1 MRRIDLADAAFLL
14 AEKRETPMHVGGVT
28 LYTLPKGVT
37 AHEFVGDLKID
48 NLTADDFREP
58 FGEFVTTGRAGPLGP
73 LYWEKDN
80 NIDLD
85 YHVRHS
91 ALPNPGRYRE
101 LFSLVS
107 RLHSTL
113 LDRNRPLWEMHLIE
127 GLRNHQ
133 LAVYMKM
140 HHAAID
146 GVASMQLTQS
156 VSSTDPDFRMYDLP
170 MSKKAYERH
179 LAEVGARKARRVVP
193 QERELRAVAD
203 ALKQQWDSSFQV
215 LGALRRF
222 GGAFFGR
229 SGNLAVPWH
238 NVPRTSINTRVCGA
252 RRFVAQSWD
261 FDRIQTVCKAI
272 NGTVNDVVLAM
283 CSGALRLY
291 LMGHHDLPKHSL
303 KAMAPVSLRE
313 EGDYSAGNAVGFI
326 TADLATNIDDPEKRL
341 RTIQQSMRAG
351 KDLLKGLSPR
361 EAMIFMQLTQ
371 VPALLTSALGLAAQF
386 PAFSTVISNVP
397 GPRQEL
403 YWNGARLDGIYPAS
417 IVFDGFAMNITL
429 VSYARSLDFG
439 IVACRRSLP
448 EVQRMID
455 YLEQALVELED
466 VVGLRTSG
474 SGKAAGK
481 TAVEPGKKAVAGG
494 SVAKSAK
501 PKAKA
506 KTKSKAKIKAKAKA
520 KTKTKTKTKTKAK
533 TAAKAKTRVTPKL
546 KRKPEPKVKPKG
558 RSVSAKRVN

>member
-1 MRRIDLADAAFLL
+1 MRRIDLADAAFLM

-28 LYTLPKGVT
+28 LYTLPKGVST
-37 AHEFVGDLKID
+37 QEFVGNLVMED
-48 NLTADDFREP
+48 LTADDFREP
-58 FGEFVTTGRAGPLGP
+58 FGEFVATGRAGPLGP
-73 LYWEKDN
+73 LYWEKDK
-80 NIDLD
+80 NIDID

-91 ALPNPGRYRE
+91 ALPSPGRYRE
-101 LFSLVS
+101 LFALVS

-113 LDRNRPLWEMHLIE
+113 LDRNRPLWEIHLIE

-170 MSKKAYERH
+170 MSKNAYERH
-179 LAEVGARKARRVVP
+179 LAAVGAAKARRVVP
-193 QERELRAVAD
+193 QELELRAVAD
-203 ALKQQWDSSFQV
+203 ALKQQWDSSFHV

-238 NVPRTSINTRVCGA
+238 NVPRTSINTRVGGA
-252 RRFVAQSWD
+252 RRFVAQSWN
-261 FDRIQTVCKAI
+261 FDRIQAVCKAI
-272 NGTVNDVVLAM
+272 DGTVNDVVLAM
-283 CSGALRLY
+283 CSGALRRY

-326 TADLATNIDDPEKRL
+326 TADLATNIVDPEKRL
-341 RTIQQSMRAG
+341 RAIQLSMRAG

-371 VPALLTSALGLAAQF
+371 VPALLTTALGLAAQF

-403 YWNGARLDGIYPAS
+403 YWNGARMDGIYPAS

-429 VSYARSLDFG
+429 VSYAKSLDFG

-455 YLEQALVELED
+455 YLEEALVELED
-466 VVGLRTSG
+466 VVGLRARRPQKVAKGKSG
-474 SGKAAGK
+474 FTAKATVKEDAKKASKKAAKRIVPKRAVPMKATTSSSASALQK
-481 TAVEPGKKAVAGG
+481 T
-494 SVAKSAK
+494 K
-501 PKAKA
+501 PKIA
-506 KTKSKAKIKAKAKA
+506 TK
-520 KTKTKTKTKTKAK
+520 
-533 TAAKAKTRVTPKL
+533 VTPRLKRKLQPKVQPKL
-546 KRKPEPKVKPKG
+546 K
-558 RSVSAKRVN
+558 AKLKASTKKRRN

>member
-1 MRRIDLADAAFLL
+1 MRRIELSDAAFLF

-28 LYTLPKGVT
+28 LYTLPKGVSVQ
-37 AHEFVGDLKID
+37 EFVG
-48 NLTADDFREP
+48 NLAMDGLGADDFREP

-73 LYWEKDN
+73 LYWEKDQ
-80 NIDLD
+80 NIDMD

-91 ALPNPGRYRE
+91 ALPSPGRFRE
-101 LFSLVS
+101 LFALVS

-113 LDRNRPLWEMHLIE
+113 LDRNRPLWEIHLIE
-127 GLRNHQ
+127 GLQNDQ

-156 VSSTDPDFRMYDLP
+156 VSSADPDFRIYDLP
-170 MSKKAYERH
+170 MSMKAYQRH
-179 LAEVGARKARRVVP
+179 LAAVGAKRPRRMEP
-193 QERELRAVAD
+193 KETELRAVAE
-203 ALKQQWDSSFQV
+203 ALKQQFDSSAQV

-238 NVPRTSINTRVCGA
+238 NVPRTSINTRVAGA
-252 RRFVAQSWD
+252 RRFVAQSWE
-261 FDRIQTVCKAI
+261 FDRIQAVCKAI
-272 NGTVNDVVLAM
+272 DGTVNDLVLAM
-283 CSGALRLY
+283 CSGALRRY
-291 LMGHHDLPKHSL
+291 LMGHHELPRHSL

-313 EGDYSAGNAVGFI
+313 KDDFSAGNAVGFI
-326 TADLATNIDDPEKRL
+326 TADLATNTADPEQRL
-341 RTIQQSMRAG
+341 RIIQASMRAG
-351 KDLLKGLSPR
+351 KDLLKGLSTR

-371 VPALLTSALGLAAQF
+371 LPALLTTMLGLAAHF

-397 GPRQEL
+397 GPRQQL

-429 VSYARSLDFG
+429 VSYGKSLDFG

-455 YLEQALVELED
+455 YLEEALVELEE
-466 VVGLRTSG
+466 VAGLRS
-474 SGKAAGK
+474 AG
-481 TAVEPGKKAVAGG
+481 GKKSAVKSRAKKPAVAMNSSALKPAAKKSGA
-494 SVAKSAK
+494 SKPVVKKPVAKRLATKKVATKKSA
-501 PKAKA
+501 
-506 KTKSKAKIKAKAKA
+506 TKRPVTT
-520 KTKTKTKTKTKAK
+520 TK
-533 TAAKAKTRVTPKL
+533 VTVKPKL
-546 KRKPEPKVKPKG
+546 KRK
-558 RSVSAKRVN
+558 